1 MSDRVSKTKARA
13 CRGGAPVGYLEEF
26 GELEASAILYMRLW
40 CAGPEARRRVC
51 EDFLALLGPKRG
63 EIAFMRLG
71 SLLRRL
77 HEFGR
82 RPLIRH
88 HETCRCVGGDEAAF
102 ANMVAAAASQDR
114 EDAALLATN
123 FMRADMAMLVVAEA
137 EEFGMSLKQ
146 LGIAISRANA
156 IAAAPFG
163 AAARTLH

>member
-1 MSDRVSKTKARA
+1 
-13 CRGGAPVGYLEEF
+13 
-26 GELEASAILYMRLW
+26 
-40 CAGPEARRRVC
+40 
-51 EDFLALLGPKRG
+51 
-63 EIAFMRLG
+63 MRLG